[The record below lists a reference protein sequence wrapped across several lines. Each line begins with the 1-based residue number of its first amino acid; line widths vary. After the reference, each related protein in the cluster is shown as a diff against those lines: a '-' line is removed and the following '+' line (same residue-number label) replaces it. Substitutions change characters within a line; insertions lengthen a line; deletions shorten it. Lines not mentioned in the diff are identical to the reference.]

1 MRHVTFYRVAALL
14 PLLVPVLLAIPSL
27 VTGRGLLSASSGLG
41 MTRVVLVGSL
51 LVAALPYA
59 IFAAVALWVLRRH
72 SERAYRAAAWT
83 APLLFA
89 LWLAIFWLVFA
100 IARSREAQT
109 SGLPR
114 VALSLGGMALLVGY
128 GYVVVVEALRM
139 MLARLSL
146 VQKTAWRS
154 PLKRNGG

>member
-1 MRHVTFYRVAALL
+1 MRHATFYRVAALL

-51 LVAALPYA
+51 LVAALPYT
-59 IFAAVALWVLRRH
+59 IFAAVALGFLNRR
-72 SERAYRAAAWT
+72 SQRAYSAAAWT

-89 LWLAIFWLVFA
+89 LWLAICWLVFA
-100 IARSREAQT
+100 IARSGEAQT
-109 SGLPR
+109 SGLLR

-128 GYVVVVEALRM
+128 GYVVIVEALHM
-139 MLARLSL
+139 MLARLGL
-146 VQKTAWRS
+146 VQR
-154 PLKRNGG
+154 